1 MSVHSFKLL
10 DFPASAA
17 QNPTT
22 IPSSKIA
29 AAGLLAV
36 VNANNTS
43 TAAIGQNNPAKRGTS
58 NFHGPIK
65 RSEALLGISLTL
77 ALHLLWF
84 FTAPAAEK
92 QDAVTPPQP
101 IMVEWLSNSQ
111 SQAEPVKKTQSQP
124 TPETVKP
131 AVKPKLQPRKVAVI
145 PPKPVIATSSTA
157 AAATI
162 TKPLETPPV
171 PAATVATANPAPAAT
186 SESPNSTA
194 DDAPVTL
201 PHLNADYLNNPA
213 PNYPPASRELGEQ
226 GRVLLRAMI
235 NTDGMVAQVVLRK
248 SSGFDRLDQ
257 AALDTVKNWR
267 FVPAQRGEQKVS
279 AWVVVPVAFSLEG

>member
-10 DFPASAA
+10 DFPAAA
-17 QNPTT
+17 DQNPTT

-29 AAGLLAV
+29 AAGLLTV
-36 VNANNTS
+36 VNANSTS
-43 TAAIGQNNPAKRGTS
+43 TVAIGQNNPVKRDSS
-58 NFHGPIK
+58 NFHSPIK
-65 RSEALLGISLTL
+65 RSDALLGISLTL

-84 FTAPAAEK
+84 FTAPATEK
-92 QDAVTPPQP
+92 REAVTPPQP

-111 SQAEPVKKTQSQP
+111 SQAEPVKPQSQP
-124 TPETVKP
+124 TPEIVKP
-131 AVKPKLQPRKVAVI
+131 AVKPKVQPRKVAVI

-157 AAATI
+157 AEATI
-162 TKPLETPPV
+162 TKLLETPPA
-171 PAATVATANPAPAAT
+171 PATTVAAANPAPAAT
-186 SESPNSTA
+186 ASPNSSA

-213 PNYPPASRELGEQ
+213 PDYPPASRELGEQ

-235 NTDGMVAQVVLRK
+235 NIDGTVAQVVLRK

-267 FVPAQRGEQKVS
+267 FVPAQRGVQKVS

>member
-17 QNPTT
+17 QNLTT

-29 AAGLLAV
+29 AAGLLTV
-36 VNANNTS
+36 VNANSTS
-43 TAAIGQNNPAKRGTS
+43 TLAIGQNNPVKRDSS
-58 NFHGPIK
+58 NFHSPIK
-65 RSEALLGISLTL
+65 RGDALLGISLTL

-92 QDAVTPPQP
+92 REAVTPPQP

-111 SQAEPVKKTQSQP
+111 SQAEPAKPQSQP
-124 TPETVKP
+124 TPEIVKP
-131 AVKPKLQPRKVAVI
+131 AVKPKVQPRKVAVI
-145 PPKPVIATSSTA
+145 PPKPVIAATSTA
-157 AAATI
+157 AEATI

-171 PAATVATANPAPAAT
+171 PAANPAPAPT
-186 SESPNSTA
+186 SASPNSTA

-213 PNYPPASRELGEQ
+213 PDYPPASRELGEQ

-235 NTDGMVAQVVLRK
+235 NIDGTVAQVVLRK

>member
-22 IPSSKIA
+22 FPSSKIA
-29 AAGLLAV
+29 AAGLLTV
-36 VNANNTS
+36 VDATV
-43 TAAIGQNNPAKRGTS
+43 AIGQNNPVKRDTS
-58 NFHGPIK
+58 NFHSPIK
-65 RSEALLGISLTL
+65 RSDALLGISLTL

-84 FTAPAAEK
+84 FTAPATEK
-92 QDAVTPPQP
+92 REAVTPPQP

-111 SQAEPVKKTQSQP
+111 SQAEPVKPQSQP
-124 TPETVKP
+124 TPEIVKP
-131 AVKPKLQPRKVAVI
+131 AVKPKVQPRKVAVI
-145 PPKPVIATSSTA
+145 PPKPVIAATSTA
-157 AAATI
+157 AEATI

-171 PAATVATANPAPAAT
+171 PAATVAAANPAPAPT
-186 SESPNSTA
+186 SASPNSTA
-194 DDAPVTL
+194 DDAPITL

-213 PNYPPASRELGEQ
+213 PDYPPASRELGEQ

-235 NTDGMVAQVVLRK
+235 NIDGTVAQVVLRK

>member
-10 DFPASAA
+10 DFPAAA
-17 QNPTT
+17 DQNPTT
-22 IPSSKIA
+22 IPSSKIS
-29 AAGLLAV
+29 AAGLLTV
-36 VNANNTS
+36 INANSTS
-43 TAAIGQNNPAKRGTS
+43 TVAIGQNNPVKRDSS
-58 NFHGPIK
+58 NFHSPIK
-65 RSEALLGISLTL
+65 LGDALLGISLTL

-84 FTAPAAEK
+84 FTAPVTEK
-92 QDAVTPPQP
+92 REAVTPPQP

-111 SQAEPVKKTQSQP
+111 SQAEPVKPQSQP
-124 TPETVKP
+124 TQKIVKP
-131 AVKPKLQPRKVAVI
+131 AVKPKVQPRKVAAI
-145 PPKPVIATSSTA
+145 PPKPVIAATSTSAESTIAQPVEAPPAPAVVA
-157 AAATI
+157 A
-162 TKPLETPPV
+162 
-171 PAATVATANPAPAAT
+171 ANPAPAT
-186 SESPNSTA
+186 SASPNSTA

-213 PNYPPASRELGEQ
+213 PDYPPASRELGEQ

-235 NTDGMVAQVVLRK
+235 NIDGTVAQVVLRK

>member
-10 DFPASAA
+10 DFPAAA
-17 QNPTT
+17 DQNPTT

-29 AAGLLAV
+29 AAGLLTV
-36 VNANNTS
+36 VNANSAS
-43 TAAIGQNNPAKRGTS
+43 TVAIGQNNPAKRGTS
-58 NFHGPIK
+58 NFHSPIK

-77 ALHLLWF
+77 SLHLLWF
-84 FTAPAAEK
+84 FTAPVTEK
-92 QDAVTPPQP
+92 REAVTPPQP
-101 IMVEWLSNSQ
+101 IMVEWLNNSQ
-111 SQAEPVKKTQSQP
+111 SQAEPAKPQPQP
-124 TPETVKP
+124 TPEIVKP
-131 AVKPKLQPRKVAVI
+131 AVKPKVQPRKVAVI
-145 PPKPVIATSSTA
+145 PPKPVIAATSTSAESTIAQPVEAPPAPAVVA
-157 AAATI
+157 A
-162 TKPLETPPV
+162 
-171 PAATVATANPAPAAT
+171 ANPAPAT
-186 SESPNSTA
+186 SASPNSTA

-213 PNYPPASRELGEQ
+213 PDYPPASRELGEQ

-235 NTDGMVAQVVLRK
+235 NIDGTVAQVVLRK

>member
-10 DFPASAA
+10 DFLASAA

-29 AAGLLAV
+29 AAGLLTV
-36 VNANNTS
+36 VNANSTS
-43 TAAIGQNNPAKRGTS
+43 TVAIGQNNPAKRDMS
-58 NFHGPIK
+58 NFHSPIK
-65 RSEALLGISLTL
+65 RGQALLGISLTL

-84 FTAPAAEK
+84 VTAPVTEK
-92 QDAVTPPQP
+92 QDVVTPPQP

-111 SQAEPVKKTQSQP
+111 SHAEPVKPQSQP
-124 TPETVKP
+124 IPETVKP
-131 AVKPKLQPRKVAVI
+131 AVKPKVQPRKVAVI
-145 PPKPVIATSSTA
+145 PPKPVIAATSTTAESTIAQPVEAPPAPTVVA
-157 AAATI
+157 AAN
-162 TKPLETPPV
+162 PV
-171 PAATVATANPAPAAT
+171 PAATSA
-186 SESPNSTA
+186 SPNSTA

-213 PNYPPASRELGEQ
+213 PDYPPASRELGEQ

-235 NTDGMVAQVVLRK
+235 NTDGTVAQVVLRK

>member
-1 MSVHSFKLL
+1 MSVHCFKLL
-10 DFPASAA
+10 DFPAAAA

-29 AAGLLAV
+29 ATGLLTV
-36 VNANNTS
+36 VNANSAS
-43 TAAIGQNNPAKRGTS
+43 TVAIGQNNLAKRGTS
-58 NFHGPIK
+58 NFHSPIK

-84 FTAPAAEK
+84 FTAPATEK
-92 QDAVTPPQP
+92 REAVTPPQP

-111 SQAEPVKKTQSQP
+111 SQAEPVKPPSQP
-124 TPETVKP
+124 TPKIVKP
-131 AVKPKLQPRKVAVI
+131 AVKPKVQPRKVAII

-157 AAATI
+157 AEATI

-171 PAATVATANPAPAAT
+171 PAATVAAANPAPATT
-186 SESPNSTA
+186 SASSSA

-213 PNYPPASRELGEQ
+213 PDYPPASRELGEQ

-235 NTDGMVAQVVLRK
+235 NTDGTVAQVVLRK

-279 AWVVVPVAFSLEG
+279 ASVVVPVAFSLEG

>member
-10 DFPASAA
+10 DFPASAD

-29 AAGLLAV
+29 AAGLLTV
-36 VNANNTS
+36 VNANSAS
-43 TAAIGQNNPAKRGTS
+43 TVAIGQNNPAKRGTS
-58 NFHGPIK
+58 NFHSPIK
-65 RSEALLGISLTL
+65 RGDALIGISLTL

-84 FTAPAAEK
+84 FTAPATEK
-92 QDAVTPPQP
+92 REAVTPPQP

-111 SQAEPVKKTQSQP
+111 SQAEPVKPQSQP
-124 TPETVKP
+124 TQKIVKP
-131 AVKPKLQPRKVAVI
+131 AVKPKVQPRKVTAI
-145 PPKPVIATSSTA
+145 PPKPVIAATSTSAESTIAQPVEAPPAPAVVA
-157 AAATI
+157 A
-162 TKPLETPPV
+162 
-171 PAATVATANPAPAAT
+171 ANPAPAAT
-186 SESPNSTA
+186 ASPNSTTN
-194 DDAPVTL
+194 DAPVTL

-213 PNYPPASRELGEQ
+213 PDYPPASRELGEQ

-235 NTDGMVAQVVLRK
+235 NTDGTVAQVVLRK

>member
-29 AAGLLAV
+29 AAGLLTV
-36 VNANNTS
+36 VNANSAS
-43 TAAIGQNNPAKRGTS
+43 TVAIGQNNHAKRDIS
-58 NFHGPIK
+58 NFHSPIK
-65 RSEALLGISLTL
+65 RGQALLGISLTL

-84 FTAPAAEK
+84 FTTPASEK
-92 QDAVTPPQP
+92 QDTVTPPQP

-111 SQAEPVKKTQSQP
+111 SHAEPVKPQSQP
-124 TPETVKP
+124 TPKIVKP
-131 AVKPKLQPRKVAVI
+131 AVKPKVQPRKVAVI
-145 PPKPVIATSSTA
+145 PPKPVIATSSTTA
-157 AAATI
+157 EATI

-171 PAATVATANPAPAAT
+171 PATTVAAANPAPAAT
-186 SESPNSTA
+186 SASPNSSA

-235 NTDGMVAQVVLRK
+235 NIDGTVAQVVLRK

>member
-17 QNPTT
+17 QNPTM
-22 IPSSKIA
+22 IPRSKIA
-29 AAGLLAV
+29 AGLFAV
-36 VNANNTS
+36 VNTNSTS
-43 TAAIGQNNPAKRGTS
+43 SLAIGQNNPAKRRTS
-58 NFHGPIK
+58 NFHSPIK
-65 RSEALLGISLTL
+65 RREALLGISLTL

-84 FTAPAAEK
+84 FTAPVTEK
-92 QDAVTPPQP
+92 QEAVTPPQP

-111 SQAEPVKKTQSQP
+111 SQAEPVKPPSQP
-124 TPETVKP
+124 TPKIVKP
-131 AVKPKLQPRKVAVI
+131 AVKPKVQPRKVAVI

-157 AAATI
+157 TTATI
-162 TKPLETPPV
+162 TKPIEIPPV
-171 PAATVATANPAPAAT
+171 PATTIAVTNPAPAAT
-186 SESPNSTA
+186 SASPNSSA

-213 PNYPPASRELGEQ
+213 PDYPPASRELSEQ

-235 NTDGMVAQVVLRK
+235 NTDGTVAQVVLRK

>member
-10 DFPASAA
+10 DFPATAA

-29 AAGLLAV
+29 AAGLLTV
-36 VNANNTS
+36 VNANSTS
-43 TAAIGQNNPAKRGTS
+43 TVAIGQNNHAKRDMS
-58 NFHGPIK
+58 NFHSPIK
-65 RSEALLGISLTL
+65 RGQALLGISLTL

-84 FTAPAAEK
+84 FTAPGTEK
-92 QDAVTPPQP
+92 QEVVTPPQP

-111 SQAEPVKKTQSQP
+111 FHAEPVKPQSQP
-124 TPETVKP
+124 TPKIVKP
-131 AVKPKLQPRKVAVI
+131 AVKPKVQPRKVAGI
-145 PPKPVIATSSTA
+145 PPKSVIAATSTTAESTIVQPVEA
-157 AAATI
+157 
-162 TKPLETPPV
+162 PPA
-171 PAATVATANPAPAAT
+171 PAAVATANPAPAAT
-186 SESPNSTA
+186 SASPNSTA

-235 NTDGMVAQVVLRK
+235 NIDGTVAQVVLRK

-257 AALDTVKNWR
+257 AAMDTVKNWR
-267 FVPAQRGEQKVS
+267 FVSAQRGEQKVS

>member
-10 DFPASAA
+10 DFPAAAA

-29 AAGLLAV
+29 AGLLTV
-36 VNANNTS
+36 VNANSTS
-43 TAAIGQNNPAKRGTS
+43 TVAIGQNNPVKRDTS
-58 NFHGPIK
+58 NFRSPIK
-65 RSEALLGISLTL
+65 CSDALLGISLTL

-84 FTAPAAEK
+84 FTAPATEK
-92 QDAVTPPQP
+92 REAFTPPQP

-111 SQAEPVKKTQSQP
+111 SQAEPVKPQSQP
-124 TPETVKP
+124 TPKIAKP
-131 AVKPKLQPRKVAVI
+131 VVKPKVQPRKVATI
-145 PPKPVIATSSTA
+145 PPKPVIAATSTSAESTIAQPVEAPPAPAVVA
-157 AAATI
+157 A
-162 TKPLETPPV
+162 
-171 PAATVATANPAPAAT
+171 ANPAPAAT
-186 SESPNSTA
+186 ASPNSTA

-213 PNYPPASRELGEQ
+213 PDYPPASRELGEQ

-235 NTDGMVAQVVLRK
+235 NIDGMVAQVVLRK

>member
-10 DFPASAA
+10 DFPAAA
-17 QNPTT
+17 DQNPTT
-22 IPSSKIA
+22 IPSSKIS
-29 AAGLLAV
+29 AAGLLTV
-36 VNANNTS
+36 INANSTNTV
-43 TAAIGQNNPAKRGTS
+43 AIGQNNPAKRGTS
-58 NFHGPIK
+58 NFYSPIK

-77 ALHLLWF
+77 SLHLLWF
-84 FTAPAAEK
+84 FTAPVTEK
-92 QDAVTPPQP
+92 REAVTPPQP

-111 SQAEPVKKTQSQP
+111 SQAKPVKPQSQP
-124 TPETVKP
+124 TPEIAKP
-131 AVKPKLQPRKVAVI
+131 VVKPKVQPRKVATI
-145 PPKPVIATSSTA
+145 PPKPVIAATSTSAESTIAQPVEAPPAPAVVA
-157 AAATI
+157 A
-162 TKPLETPPV
+162 
-171 PAATVATANPAPAAT
+171 ANPAPAAT
-186 SESPNSTA
+186 ASPNSTA

-213 PNYPPASRELGEQ
+213 PDYPPASRELGEQ

-235 NTDGMVAQVVLRK
+235 NIDGTVAQVVLRK

-257 AALDTVKNWR
+257 AALDTVKNWC